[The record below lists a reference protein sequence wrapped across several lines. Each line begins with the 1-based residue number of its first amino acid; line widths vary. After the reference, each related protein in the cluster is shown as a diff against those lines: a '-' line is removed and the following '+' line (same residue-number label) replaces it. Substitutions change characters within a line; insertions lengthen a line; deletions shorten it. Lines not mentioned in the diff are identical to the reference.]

1 MNITNAIPRCLKI
14 GLASAC
20 FALLTPSVWADG
32 MQPET
37 SVVLVKVDERE
48 KAIKVLNTDKQLSLL
63 NVTLQNIPEDPEP
76 LLLVTPQLSR
86 VEPGK
91 TQLVRFIVRNEYL
104 EGEKA
109 ITTQRLKRVLFEGIP
124 TQADEK
130 TTGIGRVGVSIRQ
143 NLPVIIH
150 PKGLADSRTPW
161 EGLTW
166 SVEGDK
172 IHVRNDTPYVVRLAE
187 EIRLL
192 PSNTTA
198 ALPRAYILAGAH
210 LTLPL
215 PEQAKGSD
223 KVRIFPATVYG
234 FAVDAYEAPL
244 QAAPA
249 TSTTVPQQD
258 EAGKGQP

>member
-1 MNITNAIPRCLKI
+1 MSIFSAIPRGLKV
-14 GLASAC
+14 GLTSAC
-20 FALLTPSVWADG
+20 LALLAPAVWADG

-48 KAIKVLNTDKQLSLL
+48 KAIRVTNTDKQLSLL

-86 VEPGK
+86 VEAGK

-104 EGEKA
+104 QGEKA
-109 ITTQRLKRVLFEGIP
+109 LTTQRLKRVLIEGIP
-124 TQADEK
+124 ADAAEK
-130 TTGIGRVGVSIRQ
+130 STGIGRVGVTIRQ

-150 PKGLADSRTPW
+150 PKGLAENRTPW

-166 SVEGDK
+166 SIEGNQL
-172 IHVRNDTPYVVRLAE
+172 HVRNDTPYVVRLAE
-187 EIRLL
+187 EVRLL
-192 PSNTTA
+192 PSNTTV
-198 ALPRAYILAGAH
+198 ALPRSYVLPGTD
-210 LTLPL
+210 LTLPVPDQGL
-215 PEQAKGSD
+215 GSD

-244 QAAPA
+244 QAASA
-249 TSTTVPQQD
+249 AAPQRD
-258 EAGKGQP
+258 ASGKDQL